1 MDDPAKIE
9 AQEEQEDKRSTR
21 SSIIL
26 AILAVLVAVYCVE
39 FGLQTLTWIEAREW
53 RSANPWLADAA
64 QTLPAPAASSAKGA
78 PEKFYE
84 YEFTVPWSGKSKIT
98 QNLTSAEFRYDS
110 GQVIVFFDPDSQVDT
125 IHKLKASSPADY
137 QKFMAVFGNKPI
149 DTNYA
154 LYQSVYGAAPT
165 QISPFMSASDAL
177 RINVLLLWKLS
188 FGPDLTASGGPEF
201 SSFDWGK
208 LRGFQFGDP
217 AKDHPVA
224 VRVFDDKDQQFR
236 FIFTVAGGSSG
247 KITQDD
253 VSSIV
258 QSLQPVPLTE
268 R

>member
-21 SSIIL
+21 SAIVL
-26 AILAVLVAVYCVE
+26 AILAVLVAAYCVE

-53 RSANPWLADAA
+53 TSANPWLGDASQA
-64 QTLPAPAASSAKGA
+64 LPAPAALSAKGTQ
-78 PEKFYE
+78 EKAYE
-84 YEFTVPWSGKSKIT
+84 YEFAVPWSGKSKAT
-98 QNLTSAEFRYDS
+98 PTPAGVELRYDS
-110 GQVIVFFDPDSQVDT
+110 GQVVIFFDPDSQVDT

-137 QKFMAVFGNKPI
+137 QKFIGVFGNKPI

-154 LYQSVYGAAPT
+154 LYQSVYAAAPA
-165 QISPFMSASDAL
+165 QISPFMNASDAL

-188 FGPDLTASGGPEF
+188 FGPDLTASGAPEF

-253 VSSIV
+253 ISSTV